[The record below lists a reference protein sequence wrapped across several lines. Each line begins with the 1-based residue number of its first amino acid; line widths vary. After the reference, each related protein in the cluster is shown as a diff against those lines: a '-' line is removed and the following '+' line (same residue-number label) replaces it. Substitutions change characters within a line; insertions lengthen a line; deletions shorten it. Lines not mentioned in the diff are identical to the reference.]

1 MKQFFN
7 PFMKIA
13 GYRALS
19 YGLAAM
25 LVTSLLMSMFN
36 VHLDGILNVH
46 INGDVSLAL
55 ALKENLINW
64 LTLVLVFGLA
74 ALILNG
80 RAFRFL
86 DLAGIMAFSRIP
98 FLVMP
103 PLNRVFNMETIG
115 EKIEKSVL
123 EGSGEL
129 LLSNTEYLMFGGYLI
144 ISLLFIILSVTWL
157 YHGFRLLS
165 NSKGLRANAIFII
178 TLLAGV
184 AASEVLMGSLINA

>member
-7 PFMKIA
+7 PFLKIA
-13 GYRALS
+13 GWKALS

-25 LVTSLLMSMFN
+25 LATSFLGSLYN
-36 VHLDGILNVH
+36 IHLDGILNVH
-46 INGDVSLAL
+46 INGEISLAL

-74 ALILNG
+74 SLILNG

-86 DLAGIMAFSRIP
+86 DLLGIMAYSRIP

-103 PLNRVFNMETIG
+103 PLNSFFNMEMIG
-115 EKIEKSVL
+115 EKIEKSIL

-144 ISLLFIILSVTWL
+144 ISLLFIILSITWL
-157 YHGFRLLS
+157 YNGFLILS
-165 NSKGLRANAIFII
+165 NTKGIRANAAFII

-184 AASEVLMGSLINA
+184 ALSGVFMGALINA

>member
-7 PFMKIA
+7 PFLKIA
-13 GYRALS
+13 GWKALS

-25 LVTSLLMSMFN
+25 LATSLLGYIYN

-46 INGDVSLAL
+46 MNGDVPLSI

-74 ALILNG
+74 ALVLNG
-80 RAFRFL
+80 RSFRFL
-86 DLAGIMAFSRIP
+86 DLLGIMAFSRIP

-103 PLNRVFNMETIG
+103 PLNAIFNMETIG
-115 EKIEKSVL
+115 EKIRQSVL

-129 LLSNTEYLMFGGYLI
+129 LLSSNEYALFGAFLV
-144 ISLLFIILSVTWL
+144 ISLLFIIVSVTWL
-157 YHGFRLLS
+157 YNGFRILS
-165 NSKGLRANAIFII
+165 NSKGIRANTVFII

-184 AASEVLMGSLINA
+184 IVSQVLITMIE

>member
-7 PFMKIA
+7 PFLKIA
-13 GYRALS
+13 GFKALS

-25 LVTSLLMSMFN
+25 LGTSLLMTLYN

-46 INGDVSLAL
+46 INGEVSLAM
-55 ALKENLINW
+55 AFKEHLINW
-64 LTLVLVFGLA
+64 LALVLLFGLA
-74 ALILNG
+74 SLILNG

-86 DLAGIMAFSRIP
+86 DLLGIMAFSRIP

-103 PLNRVFNMETIG
+103 PLNSLFNMEMIG

-123 EGSGEL
+123 EGSQEL
-129 LLSNTEYLMFGGYLI
+129 LLSTAEYLLFGGYLI

-157 YHGFRLLS
+157 YNGFRVLS
-165 NSKGLRANAIFII
+165 NTKGIRANAIFIV

-184 AASEVLMGSLINA
+184 VVSEVLMGSLINV